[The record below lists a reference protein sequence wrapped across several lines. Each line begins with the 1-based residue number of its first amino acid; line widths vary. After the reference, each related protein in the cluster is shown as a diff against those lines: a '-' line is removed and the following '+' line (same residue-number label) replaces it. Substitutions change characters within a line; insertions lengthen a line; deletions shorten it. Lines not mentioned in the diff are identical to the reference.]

1 VKTLRFDELFSL
13 HIIRRVLDPD
23 LYEVQRLYPLIY
35 LACHTDHVRS
45 SSTTWKLSSHDSSIL
60 AHLDQKEGMSPRS
73 LAAHLGV
80 VPSTL
85 SAAISRL
92 TKLGYIESTVISTDR
107 RRKNLRLT
115 MLGAEA
121 MVSTSVLDAERVRAM
136 LMLLNASERKAAIKG
151 LALLARAAREL
162 EGSG

>member
-1 VKTLRFDELFSL
+1 
-13 HIIRRVLDPD
+13 
-23 LYEVQRLYPLIY
+23 
-35 LACHTDHVRS
+35 
-45 SSTTWKLSSHDSSIL
+45 
-60 AHLDQKEGMSPRS
+60 MSPRS

-85 SAAISRL
+85 SATISRL
-92 TKLGYIESTVISTDR
+92 TKLGYIESSVISSDR

-121 MVSTSVLDAERVRAM
+121 MASTSVLDAERVRA
-136 LMLLNASERKAAIKG
+136 LLTLLNASERQTAIKG

-162 EGSG
+162 GE